1 MLGIVRTD
9 ERVVARAWLAHH
21 GF

>member
-9 ERVVARAWLAHH
+9 KRVVARAWLAHH